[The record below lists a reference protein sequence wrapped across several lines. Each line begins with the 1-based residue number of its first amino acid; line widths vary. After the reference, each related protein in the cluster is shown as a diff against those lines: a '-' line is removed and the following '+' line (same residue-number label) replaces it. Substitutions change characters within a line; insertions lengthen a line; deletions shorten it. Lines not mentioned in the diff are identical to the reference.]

1 MDISSLKVNT
11 KDLRRLTIRD
21 RMDTVEN
28 QPSLLASL
36 TPSQLA
42 AMFPG
47 QYRQDAQ
54 DLSRSLTGA
63 SLDFGSGTSSFYS
76 STGTESF
83 PVTQEPQK
91 SPGLKETF
99 IEHFKKATE
108 KTTPQ
113 TGNPL
118 AKERERFKKELD
130 ENPQLKR
137 KLAGLL
143 VRENIGAGP
152 AVIESLLNRLL
163 LEGKVKGVVPTIA
176 EYLERKGKRQFYGPI
191 RAGKNLSISD
201 KEYEK
206 AATFIDEAL
215 AGSNIIRGATD
226 QGSGNDPNVGHQGGR
241 IVLNGETFNDFGGFG
256 HDVAREFREEQQQRF
271 KNWQETPIDTASS
284 IPEPNPEITGNT
296 SPVSLIG
303 SEWDVSKLTPEAK
316 ELYESLPEEE
326 RKKAENEGTNRVNE
340 IAKDFREKNPV
351 VSASEVKNDDPKKT
365 GSTDIQTLFGTG
377 ESKVKQSQQEKAAIR
392 KLPLSPKLTN
402 TLEYAAAQAGVEVE
416 VWSGGQ
422 AKIGTPGPRTGSK
435 RHDEGNAA
443 DLDVYVKDENTG
455 KRRKL
460 LFSKPEDKVILE
472 SFIQHAA
479 AAGATGI
486 GGGTEYM
493 GDGRLH
499 VGFGSVATWGSG
511 KKWIAAAANK
521 GRKNPVD
528 PTEWAKGKESDSQK
542 QLVSQ
547 PNRDDIQSRGLVF
560 GHPGKSQEQPL
571 QQTDIQPTL
580 QKTVSNDINNVDA
593 SAQSSVIDPSPSH
606 VVKESTQHSLSTP
619 APTEKNLVGPTW
631 TNPDAEPVV
640 PTNKASPV
648 QTPAMT
654 LDAVGVDQGEP
665 ETPQQQSQAPAAPE
679 KQSSLQTPQNAGFV
693 RAGSGLPDRTQ
704 QYANIVRD
712 SGNTFKTAS
721 MQRATM
727 RTRFSEAG
735 DPLDSHFSNGAA
747 NLKA

>member
-11 KDLRRLTIRD
+11 KDLQKLTIGD
-21 RMDTVEN
+21 RIKTVQNE
-28 QPSLLASL
+28 PSFLASL

-47 QYRQDAQ
+47 QYRQEAENLQ
-54 DLSRSLTGA
+54 KSLTGA
-63 SLDFGSGTSSFYS
+63 SLDTGSGNFSSS
-76 STGTESF
+76 SGSEYYPEIS
-83 PVTQEPQK
+83 EPQK
-91 SPGLKETF
+91 SPGVKETF
-99 IEHFKKATE
+99 REHFNKAME
-108 KTTPQ
+108 KPTPQ

-143 VRENIGAGP
+143 FAENVGAGP

-163 LEGKVKGVVPTIA
+163 LEGRVKGKIPTID
-176 EYLERKGKRQFYGPI
+176 EYLNRKGKNQFYGPI
-191 RAGKNLSISD
+191 RRRENLSITD
-201 KEYEK
+201 LQYEK
-206 AATFIDEAL
+206 ATTLIDEAL
-215 AGSNIIRGATD
+215 AGSNVTEGATD
-226 QGSGNDPNVGHQGGR
+226 QGSGNDPNVRHKGGKKV
-241 IVLNGETFNDFGGFG
+241 INGETFNDFGGFG
-256 HDVAREFREEQQQRF
+256 HDVARKFREEQQQSFR
-271 KNWQETPIDTASS
+271 KWKETPVGTASVV
-284 IPEPNPEITGNT
+284 PEQNPEITGST

-316 ELYESLPEEE
+316 ELYETLPEEE
-326 RKKAENEGTNRVNE
+326 RKRAESEGTNRVNE
-340 IAKDFREKNPV
+340 IAKEYREKNPIA
-351 VSASEVKNDDPKKT
+351 SASEIKEENPKKT
-365 GSTDIQTLFGTG
+365 GSVEPQSLFAVD
-377 ESKVKQSQQEKAAIR
+377 ESRVKQSQQEKAAIR
-392 KLPLSPKLTN
+392 KLPLSPKLN
-402 TLEYAAAQAGVEVE
+402 NVLEYAAAQSGVEVE

-443 DLDVYVKDENTG
+443 DLDVYVKDEKSG

-460 LFSKPEDKVILE
+460 LFSNPDDKVILE

-479 AAGATGI
+479 SAGATGI

-511 KKWIAAAANK
+511 KKWIARAAKK
-521 GRKNPVD
+521 GRETPVD
-528 PTEWAKGKESDSQK
+528 PVEWAKNRNESDSQK

-547 PNRDDIQSRGLVF
+547 PNRDDIQNRGLVF
-560 GHPGKSQEQPL
+560 GHPGKSQEQPS
-571 QQTDIQPTL
+571 QAVVQPIQPIP
-580 QKTVSNDINNVDA
+580 QKTVSNESNNNVDA
-593 SAQSSVIDPSPSH
+593 SAQPSVIENAPI
-606 VVKESTQHSLSTP
+606 VKEPVQPSMVES
-619 APTEKNLVGPTW
+619 PTEKNLAGPTW
-631 TNPDAEPVV
+631 TNPNPEPVI

-648 QTPAMT
+648 PSMT
-654 LDAVGVDQGEP
+654 LPAIGIEQDNSP
-665 ETPQQQSQAPAAPE
+665 EQAPQQQSQTPTSPE
-679 KQSSLQTPQNAGFV
+679 KQSSLQAPQNAGFA